1 MVSQGCRTG
10 VSAGAGGVEDI
21 AGSRVVALGRHPIFV
36 SLFSA
41 DFTNC
46 RRLSHFLQIS
56 PLPFLGHYAI
66 ILPFLVIVP
75 GVLIGETADAASR
88 EGRLAR
94 RLLKG
99 GAQRARTGPAWL
111 IPDCRTHGRVAVRVR
126 KLQSEGHQ
134 MARTARVKSVGEGTA
149 YYHLVS
155 RASNKQFLFRKSA
168 AKDRLAELARKAA
181 EFSGVKLVAFAVMD
195 NHYHILCKVAR
206 MNDISEFMKTMKE
219 LYAIWYNREYDYSG
233 SIWSGVFK
241 STMVEGGRYL
251 EYCRRYIMMN
261 PVRAGIVSQAKDYR
275 WVWGAEPGET
285 EGFAGCL
292 PEWSVAARVAQ
303 LGAGKIFGSEAFV
316 RKWIDGL
323 GDKFPA
329 AWTAAHAVGSIG
341 FSSHGWRLAKKC
353 ERAA

>member
-1 MVSQGCRTG
+1 
-10 VSAGAGGVEDI
+10 
-21 AGSRVVALGRHPIFV
+21 
-36 SLFSA
+36 
-41 DFTNC
+41 
-46 RRLSHFLQIS
+46 
-56 PLPFLGHYAI
+56 
-66 ILPFLVIVP
+66 
-75 GVLIGETADAASR
+75 
-88 EGRLAR
+88 
-94 RLLKG
+94 
-99 GAQRARTGPAWL
+99 
-111 IPDCRTHGRVAVRVR
+111 
-126 KLQSEGHQ
+126 

-181 EFSGVKLVAFAVMD
+181 EFSGVELVAFAAMD
-195 NHYHILCKVAR
+195 NHYHILCKVTRTGDPVSQDEVVRRVGVLKGAKAAESLAEHWRELAAAGFDATLESELGRYRAR

-275 WVWGAEPGET
+275 WVWGADSEET

-292 PEWSVAARVAQ
+292 PEWSVTERVAQ
-303 LGAGKIFGSEAFV
+303 VGAGKIFGSEAFV

-329 AWTAAHAVGSIG
+329 ARTAAHAVGSIG
-341 FSSHGWRLAKKC
+341 FSSHGWRLAKRD

>member
-1 MVSQGCRTG
+1 
-10 VSAGAGGVEDI
+10 
-21 AGSRVVALGRHPIFV
+21 
-36 SLFSA
+36 
-41 DFTNC
+41 
-46 RRLSHFLQIS
+46 
-56 PLPFLGHYAI
+56 
-66 ILPFLVIVP
+66 
-75 GVLIGETADAASR
+75 
-88 EGRLAR
+88 
-94 RLLKG
+94 
-99 GAQRARTGPAWL
+99 
-111 IPDCRTHGRVAVRVR
+111 
-126 KLQSEGHQ
+126 

-181 EFSGVKLVAFAVMD
+181 EFSGIKLVAFAVMD
-195 NHYHILCKVAR
+195 NHYHILCKVTRSCDPVPQEEVVRRVGILKGTKAAEFLAEHWRELAAAGFDATLESELNRYRAR

-261 PVRAGIVSQAKDYR
+261 PVRAGIVSQVKDYR
-275 WVWGAEPGET
+275 WVWGADPGEM

-292 PEWSVAARVAQ
+292 PEWSVMVRVAQ
-303 LGAGKIFGSEAFV
+303 VGAGKIFGSEAFV
-316 RKWIDGL
+316 RKWICGL

-329 AWTAAHAVGSIG
+329 ARTVAHAVGSIG
-341 FSSHGWRLAKKC
+341 FSSHGWRLAKRD

>member
-1 MVSQGCRTG
+1 MPR
-10 VSAGAGGVEDI
+10 
-21 AGSRVVALGRHPIFV
+21 
-36 SLFSA
+36 
-41 DFTNC
+41 
-46 RRLSHFLQIS
+46 
-56 PLPFLGHYAI
+56 
-66 ILPFLVIVP
+66 
-75 GVLIGETADAASR
+75 VLIGGTADTASR

-94 RLLKG
+94 RPLEG
-99 GAQRARTGPAWL
+99 GAQRARTGPAWP

-126 KLQSEGHQ
+126 KLQSEGQQ

-181 EFSGVKLVAFAVMD
+181 EFSGVELVAFAAMD
-195 NHYHILCKVAR
+195 NHYHILCKVTRTGDPVSQEEVVRRVGVLKGAKAAESLAEHWRELAAAGFYATLESELGRYRAR

-261 PVRAGIVSQAKDYR
+261 PVRAGIVSQVKDYR
-275 WVWGAEPGET
+275 WVWGAEPEEM

-292 PEWSVAARVAQ
+292 PEWSVTARVAQ
-303 LGAGKIFGSEAFV
+303 VGAGKIFGSEAFV

-329 AWTAAHAVGSIG
+329 ARTAAHAVGSIG
-341 FSSHGWRLAKKC
+341 FSSHGWRLAKKD